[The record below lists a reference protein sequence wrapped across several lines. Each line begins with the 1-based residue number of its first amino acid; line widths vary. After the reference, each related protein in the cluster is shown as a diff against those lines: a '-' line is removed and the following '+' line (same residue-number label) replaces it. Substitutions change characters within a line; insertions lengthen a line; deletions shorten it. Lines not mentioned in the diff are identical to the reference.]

1 MSLKNLVLVI
11 EDDVSIND
19 LLSEILIEEGY
30 EIKSAF
36 NGLEA
41 LQWLSQ
47 AVILPRLIL
56 LDLMMPVK
64 NGYIFREEQLK
75 ISELARIPVV
85 VMSADGNF
93 IKNKSRIMADGY
105 LKKPLELLELLD
117 LVSKLINKVS

>member
-1 MSLKNLVLVI
+1 MSCKKLVLVV

-19 LLSEILIEEGY
+19 LLTEILVEEGY
-30 EIKSAF
+30 EIKSVF

-47 AVILPRLIL
+47 ALILPKLIL

-64 NGYIFREEQLK
+64 NGYMFREEQLK
-75 ISELARIPVV
+75 YPEFSSIPVI

-93 IKNKSRIMADGY
+93 IKNKSKIMADGY
-105 LKKPLELLELLD
+105 LKKPLELLELLS
-117 LVSKLINKVS
+117 LVSKLTA

>member
-1 MSLKNLVLVI
+1 MSLKNLILVI

-30 EIKSAF
+30 EIKSVF

-47 AVILPRLIL
+47 ASVLPRLIL

-64 NGYIFREEQLK
+64 NGYMFREEQLK
-75 ISELARIPVV
+75 ISELACIPVV

-117 LVSKLINKVS
+117 LVSKLIN